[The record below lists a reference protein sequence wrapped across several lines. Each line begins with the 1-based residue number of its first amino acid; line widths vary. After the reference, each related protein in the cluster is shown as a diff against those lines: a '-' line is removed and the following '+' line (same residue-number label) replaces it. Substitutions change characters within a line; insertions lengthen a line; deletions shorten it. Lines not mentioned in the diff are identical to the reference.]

1 MGSDNSSQQ
10 YPQYNNITQNT
21 QNNYSYNNSNLNQN
35 NNKITTDKEKLIP
48 LRRHSNTFV
57 NSIINNSYN
66 NTQPS
71 NPLHS
76 SLNSSLNFK
85 KSNTGEIPT
94 PIFQTNKNR
103 KLSQQYCASFKKS
116 YLEGGYN
123 QNTFLNHLADS
134 LNHGKQLPIEEFE
147 RFKKDY
153 LPKYILDWRN
163 IENQNNGIRYW
174 KNFGKI
180 ETEKAGEIIEKIGDN
195 KISINEPF
203 YLRRCWFGRYLMKN
217 YARNKNENP
226 IVYVRREN
234 ILEDSYNIFTK
245 NKFNLARQLNIRFTN
260 ENIEDEGGI
269 YKDWY
274 QSMFKD
280 IISPNKKLFLI
291 NPYKTMEPNNII
303 IYPKYPGMK
312 LEYYEFI
319 GKFIIKSLVD
329 RIHIRNFII
338 NKAHLKLITK
348 KEISLDDMKYFN
360 LDLYSKLKYINDNTI
375 IGNKQLENIRFI
387 WNINTSGNY
396 TQEIELVPGG
406 KGMLLNDQN
415 KNIFINKVI
424 YVETIMPY
432 EEQIKYIQKGLFSI
446 LGEGVQGIF
455 SVEEMN
461 FMITGQEDIDL
472 KDLRENIVYK
482 GEYNE
487 NHPVIKM
494 FWEKLITLNKNELI
508 QFLKFSTGSSAV
520 PIDGFGSL
528 KNIYGRIQKLTIEPF
543 MNFSAENP
551 DVYTFHKIE
560 SKKQNNTIILP
571 KYRTKR
577 ELDDAINMIIFNKV

>member
-1 MGSDNSSQQ
+1 MGSDNSPQQ

-21 QNNYSYNNSNLNQN
+21 QNNYSYNNPNLNQN

-76 SLNSSLNFK
+76 SLNSPLNYQ
-85 KSNTGEIPT
+85 KSNTGEIPA

-226 IVYVRREN
+226 
-234 ILEDSYNIFTK
+234 DSIC
-245 NKFNLARQLNIRFTN
+245 
-260 ENIEDEGGI
+260 
-269 YKDWY
+269 
-274 QSMFKD
+274 
-280 IISPNKKLFLI
+280 
-291 NPYKTMEPNNII
+291 
-303 IYPKYPGMK
+303 
-312 LEYYEFI
+312 
-319 GKFIIKSLVD
+319 
-329 RIHIRNFII
+329 
-338 NKAHLKLITK
+338 
-348 KEISLDDMKYFN
+348 
-360 LDLYSKLKYINDNTI
+360 
-375 IGNKQLENIRFI
+375 
-387 WNINTSGNY
+387 
-396 TQEIELVPGG
+396 
-406 KGMLLNDQN
+406 
-415 KNIFINKVI
+415 
-424 YVETIMPY
+424 
-432 EEQIKYIQKGLFSI
+432 
-446 LGEGVQGIF
+446 
-455 SVEEMN
+455 
-461 FMITGQEDIDL
+461 
-472 KDLRENIVYK
+472 
-482 GEYNE
+482 
-487 NHPVIKM
+487 
-494 FWEKLITLNKNELI
+494 
-508 QFLKFSTGSSAV
+508 
-520 PIDGFGSL
+520 
-528 KNIYGRIQKLTIEPF
+528 
-543 MNFSAENP
+543 
-551 DVYTFHKIE
+551 
-560 SKKQNNTIILP
+560 
-571 KYRTKR
+571 
-577 ELDDAINMIIFNKV
+577 